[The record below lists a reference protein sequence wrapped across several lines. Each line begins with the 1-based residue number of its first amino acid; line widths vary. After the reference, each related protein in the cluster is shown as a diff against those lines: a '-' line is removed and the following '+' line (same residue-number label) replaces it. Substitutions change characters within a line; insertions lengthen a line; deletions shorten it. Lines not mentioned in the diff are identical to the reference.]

1 MVVSSNLLMD
11 VLAFC
16 FLILVFGIM
25 LFVESPD
32 FKDKVLFITLA
43 TMAAVALF
51 IILIGLVNLV
61 SWFLG

>member
-1 MVVSSNLLMD
+1 MIVSSNLLMD

-51 IILIGLVNLV
+51 IILIAIVNLV